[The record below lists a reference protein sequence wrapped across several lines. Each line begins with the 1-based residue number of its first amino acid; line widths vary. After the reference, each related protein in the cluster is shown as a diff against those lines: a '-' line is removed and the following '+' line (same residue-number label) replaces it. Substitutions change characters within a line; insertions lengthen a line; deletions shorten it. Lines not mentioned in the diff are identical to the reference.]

1 MAAATLETSVD
12 LQPGPTQEVIAT
24 VTPDAAQLLD
34 AATAAKAAELSAKSW
49 EAGPWRLDSEAA
61 VAPKALVPPKGAK
74 PAKPPAAPREKPA
87 AAPGLSTL
95 LYGDA
100 SRGSAYGHLEE
111 PAAGP
116 AASSDAAWM
125 LDGRDAGLGPGRL
138 PEPERDVA
146 LSQHVWGDQ
155 RPGTAS
161 SEWRLDDSAPP
172 IGSLLPEPEPE
183 PEPTVSQQVWP
194 RRAPTPEALAFDSA
208 AGVMADRLSVSRGSL
223 YSSELNSSSRPPTR
237 ELSIS
242 QISMFDAHAL
252 DASQPTLSDDAER
265 LIHQELPHE
274 ASFRLEAEPGEFGAL
289 PGERG
294 RGTRSFD
301 TWLDHSSSALFLNEL
316 LSPQSRETRGPER
329 AATPDMGPPR
339 TSLLSRDGSSK
350 QQRAAR
356 RRSAG
361 RQARADRWTAE
372 RFEILSQDKG
382 VRRVG
387 NKYGGL
393 QMAPAL
399 ESQLRRAALDKVS
412 RLTIASRRQ
421 ASRQAARRQEGQE
434 ADAVRGVL
442 RSRGSLPP
450 RARTPDGM
458 LGATYSHSSLSGA
471 RWFVPT
477 ADGDAA
483 EAAEGAGGQR
493 QVLVQASA
501 PSVSSRTGRQS
512 PRTEAA
518 VRLVVQE
525 QRSKQ
530 RAAAVPPVAGHSLAE
545 PPSVGATA
553 AEAAMAAVAAAEA
566 RAEAGQHKARR
577 TPAAV
582 RLARRKQ
589 RR

>member
-74 PAKPPAAPREKPA
+74 LAKPPAAPREKPV
-87 AAPGLSTL
+87 APGLSTL

-116 AASSDAAWM
+116 AASDAAWM

-138 PEPERDVA
+138 PEPERDVS

-161 SEWRLDDSAPP
+161 SEWRLDDHEPP

-471 RWFVPT
+471 RKSRDYCWHLGCMLQRVPATIVRAGWFVPT

-530 RAAAVPPVAGHSLAE
+530 RAAAVPRSA
-545 PPSVGATA
+545 
-553 AEAAMAAVAAAEA
+553 
-566 RAEAGQHKARR
+566 ARR
-577 TPAAV
+577 RQRQAHSGQ
-582 RLARRKQ
+582 RLR
-589 RR
+589 